1 MGKYIKDT
9 SRIRRKI
16 MLWPTKKILIGI
28 VIFIR
33 VTIIAVC
40 VVASIGRLW
49 DWMINSRQKISTT

>member
-33 VTIIAVC
+33 VIIITVC
-40 VVASIGRLW
+40 IFASIGRLW
-49 DWMINSRQKISTT
+49 D